1 MTLPSGINDFDF
13 LMGTWKIYSRRLRER
28 LKGSTVWEEIAG
40 RMIARKTLGGLGNMD
55 EVTFERDQGPLLGM
69 TVRFYNPATRQW
81 SIYWADSVN
90 GYSPVPMVGE
100 FKEGRG
106 EFYDQETFE
115 GRSIYV
121 RFIWSGIT
129 ATSCRW
135 EQAFSTD
142 GGQTWETNWIMD
154 FIREDHNGFPQN

>member
-1 MTLPSGINDFDF
+1 MTPPSGINDFDF
-13 LMGTWKIYSRRLRER
+13 LMGAWRIHSRRLRER
-28 LKGSTVWEEIAG
+28 LKGSTSWEEFTG
-40 RMIARKTLGGLGNMD
+40 RATARKILGGLGNMD
-55 EVTFERDQGPLLGM
+55 EVTFERDPGPLLGM
-69 TVRFYNPATRQW
+69 TVRFYNPETRQW

-90 GYSPVPMVGE
+90 GFSPAPMVGE
-100 FKEGRG
+100 FKQGRG

-135 EQAFSTD
+135 EQAFSAD

-154 FIREDHNGFPQN
+154 FIREDHNGIPQN